1 MKKKL
6 TPSILAILFAMISL
20 QMGIAQCYQLGT
32 AVGQLA
38 PVLKNPTGPCPL
50 VAQASTV
57 CDCPAGFVAVGY
69 EGQEGNAWGPMV
81 LSQFKLRC
89 KQLNSNGTLGA
100 TVVVTCSNGTATGT
114 SPDGPV
120 DAAAG
125 EALVGGEVRIGCA
138 TDAVIGHSKPIADII
153 AGLPNTTNNTMTLIG
168 GTGGS
173 PQAPMYAPNGSVLVG
188 MQTYIET
195 GTTVPNGTAGVAWR
209 YAPIILCASAVPTM
223 SEWGLILFALIIF
236 TFSVVFATQQ
246 QRSRSLAS
254 SYAMVGEGNV
264 PAARR
269 QRIPF
274 NMAVFLKVLPLV
286 YLGFIAFFGIAT
298 AFFGYDMMPADIP
311 GSLLSGAVVAYLIQF
326 VLTTSNSKNN

>member
-1 MKKKL
+1 MRKKL
-6 TPSILAILFAMISL
+6 TPSILAILFAMVSL
-20 QMGIAQCYQLGT
+20 QMGLAQCYQLGT
-32 AVGQLA
+32 VGQLT
-38 PVLKNPTGPCPL
+38 PVLKNPTGPCPQ
-50 VAQASTV
+50 VAQASSV
-57 CDCPAGFVAVGY
+57 CDCPAGYVAVGY

-125 EALVGGEVRIGCA
+125 EALVGAEVRIGCA
-138 TDAVIGHSKPIADII
+138 TDAVIGHSKSVTDII
-153 AGLPNTTNNTMTLIG
+153 AGLPNTTNTTMTMIG

-173 PQAPMYAPNGSVLVG
+173 PQAPMYAPNGSVVVG

-195 GTTVPNGTAGVAWR
+195 GTTVTNGTAGVAWR
-209 YAPIILCASAVPTM
+209 YAPIVLCASSVPTM

-236 TFSVVFATQQ
+236 TISVVFAAQQ
-246 QRSRSLAS
+246 QRSRTLAL
-254 SYAMVGEGNV
+254 AGEGNI
-264 PAARR
+264 AGTRR

-274 NMAVFLKVLPLV
+274 NKSVFFKALPLV
-286 YLGFIAFFGIAT
+286 YLGFAAFFGIAT
-298 AFFGYDMMPADIP
+298 AFFGYGVTSADVP
-311 GSLLSGAVVAYLIQF
+311 GSLLSGAVISYLIQF
-326 VLTTSNSKNN
+326 LVSLNGSENK